1 MMNFR
6 ELVAGR
12 YSVRQFKN
20 KPVEQEKID
29 LVLEAA
35 RLAPTAAN
43 KQPQRILVIT
53 GEEALARVDK
63 CTSCRFAAPLVFLVS
78 CDTDQ
83 CWARAKYDGAKSGE
97 IDASIVATHMMLQ
110 AADIGLGT
118 TWVMYFDPVKTREEF
133 RLPANII
140 PVAFL
145 PAGYPADEAA
155 PSDRHTL
162 REPPEKLIAHNSY

>member
-6 ELVAGR
+6 ELAAER
-12 YSVRQFKN
+12 DSVRKFDSR
-20 KPVEQEKID
+20 PVEPEKID

-53 GEEALARVDK
+53 GEEALVKIDK
-63 CTSCRFAAPLVFLVS
+63 CTACRFAAPLVFLVGY
-78 CDTDQ
+78 DTDK
-83 CWARAKYDGAKSGE
+83 CWVREKYDGAKSGE

-133 RLPANII
+133 KLPANII

-145 PAGYPADEAA
+145 PAGYPAAGAA
-155 PSDRHTL
+155 PSDRHAL
-162 REPPEKLIAHNSY
+162 REPREKLTARNGY

>member
-1 MMNFR
+1 MNFR
-6 ELVAGR
+6 ELAAER

-20 KPVEQEKID
+20 EPVEQAKID

-53 GEEALARVDK
+53 GEEALARVDN

-78 CDTDQ
+78 YDTNV
-83 CWARAKYDGAKSGE
+83 CWVRGKYDKAKSGE

-118 TWVMYFDPVKTREEF
+118 TWVMHFDPVKTREEF
-133 RLPANII
+133 GLPPNII

-145 PAGYPADEAA
+145 PAGYPAGDAA
-155 PSDRHTL
+155 PSGMHAL
-162 REPPEKLIAHNSY
+162 REPPEKLIAHNGY

>member
-1 MMNFR
+1 MNFKDLAA
-6 ELVAGR
+6 ER
-12 YSVRQFKN
+12 YSTRRFKN
-20 KPVEQEKID
+20 RPVEQEKID

-53 GEEALARVDK
+53 GEDALARVDK
-63 CTSCRFAAPLVFLVS
+63 CTACRFAAPLVFLVGY
-78 CDTDQ
+78 DTDK
-83 CWARAKYDGAKSGE
+83 CWIREKYDGAKSGE
-97 IDASIVATHMMLQ
+97 IDASIVTTHMMLQ

-118 TWVMYFDPVKTREEF
+118 TWVMHFDPVKAREEF
-133 RLPANII
+133 SLPANII

-145 PAGYPADEAA
+145 PTGYPADDAA

-162 REPPEKLIAHNSY
+162 REPPEKLAAYSR